1 MENKTNKEYYV
12 EQQLAK
18 TLIELLN
25 VTSLDEISIRS
36 LCEKAGVGRASFY
49 RHFHNKEEIL
59 ESHAQFLIQQWAK
72 ELEANP
78 TAKPWDVFTSLF
90 SHMKK
95 HQDFYEVLHKT
106 GRDTVLRQSLRKK
119 IGMTKEL
126 SNLDAYQKV
135 FFADGVSGWI
145 EEWIERGMQETPEE
159 LNELLCQY
167 FNNVL
172 SSLGRIFTHD

>member
-59 ESHAQFLIQQWAK
+59 ESHAQFLIQQWVK
-72 ELEANP
+72 N
-78 TAKPWDVFTSLF
+78 
-90 SHMKK
+90 
-95 HQDFYEVLHKT
+95 
-106 GRDTVLRQSLRKK
+106 
-119 IGMTKEL
+119 
-126 SNLDAYQKV
+126 
-135 FFADGVSGWI
+135 
-145 EEWIERGMQETPEE
+145 
-159 LNELLCQY
+159 
-167 FNNVL
+167 
-172 SSLGRIFTHD
+172 

>member
-49 RHFHNKEEIL
+49 RHFHSKEEIL

-90 SHMKK
+90 AHMKK
-95 HQDFYEVLHKT
+95 HQD
-106 GRDTVLRQSLRKK
+106 S
-119 IGMTKEL
+119 
-126 SNLDAYQKV
+126 
-135 FFADGVSGWI
+135 
-145 EEWIERGMQETPEE
+145 
-159 LNELLCQY
+159 
-167 FNNVL
+167 
-172 SSLGRIFTHD
+172 

>member
-1 MENKTNKEYYV
+1 
-12 EQQLAK
+12 
-18 TLIELLN
+18 
-25 VTSLDEISIRS
+25 
-36 LCEKAGVGRASFY
+36 
-49 RHFHNKEEIL
+49 
-59 ESHAQFLIQQWAK
+59 
-72 ELEANP
+72 
-78 TAKPWDVFTSLF
+78 
-90 SHMKK
+90 MKK

-167 FNNVL
+167 FNDVL